1 MFSVLRMYCIY
12 LLISFTIKLM
22 WPFLFFRSHLA
33 SGQSYFEREAL
44 QSLQDLAK
52 NDSVA
57 LLCKDEDQLAI
68 ARRCVV
74 FTLDAATIGFR
85 TQQLEDDGEA
95 QVAQELA
102 QREAFQAQRKRQR
115 LGL

>member
-1 MFSVLRMYCIY
+1 MA
-12 LLISFTIKLM
+12 
-22 WPFLFFRSHLA
+22 H
-33 SGQSYFEREAL
+33 GQSYFEREAL
-44 QSLQDLAK
+44 PSLQDLAK

-57 LLCKDEDQLAI
+57 LPRRDEDQLAI

-95 QVAQELA
+95 QLAEELA
-102 QREAFQAQRKRQR
+102 RRAVFQAQCKRQR
-115 LGL
+115 RGL